1 MSVSVLNGL
10 QSTMQT
16 QYLELQL
23 ICVDGVVNRKI
34 GAFTTEE
41 GHRRHDGCKLV
52 KLLQELVTLE

>member
-1 MSVSVLNGL
+1 
-10 QSTMQT
+10 MQT

-41 GHRRHDGCKLV
+41 GRRRHDGCKLV